1 MTAHA
6 VSAQFA
12 QQAIS
17 YRLDEFWR
25 LSDHHGVL
33 LDSSFGVA
41 PALSDY
47 DPIKIFFQHPLNRVG
62 GGPHR
67 RAELGVQW
75 IAVFFLQIVNDETGV
90 RDSLMPIHDVGQL
103 PFGRCRE

>member
-12 QQAIS
+12 QHAINHHF
-17 YRLDEFWR
+17 DEFWR

-47 DPIKIFFQHPLNRVG
+47 NPIKIFFQHPLYGMAR
-62 GGPHR
+62 GPPR
-67 RAELGVQW
+67 RAELGVKW
-75 IAVFFLQIVNDETGV
+75 ITVFFLQKINDETGV
-90 RDSLMPIHDVGQL
+90 RDRLIAVLDVGQL
-103 PFGRCRE
+103 PF